1 MSQVG
6 LPEITC
12 QPLSRRLLSPCK
24 RTLVSGDEDELILEI
39 FVSPQPNCI
48 SKLAEHSPPSSLS
61 LTSIFGLEGVQ
72 ASRTR
77 RPGLVASSFAH
88 SLTRSLVIPIQQR
101 LAFCCIDAS
110 QSSPVAAQRHPL
122 SAGGVCG
129 VARVPIKIG
138 LNEMTNEV
146 FQFGVRATP
155 FQTGTVLQNKL
166 LNFQTK

>member
-12 QPLSRRLLSPCK
+12 QPLSRRWMSPCK

-48 SKLAEHSPPSSLS
+48 SKLAEHSPPASLS
-61 LTSIFGLEGVQ
+61 LTSIFGLDGVQ
-72 ASRTR
+72 ASRSR
-77 RPGLVASSFAH
+77 RPGLVAS

-101 LAFCCIDAS
+101 LALCCIDAS

-129 VARVPIKIG
+129 VAGVPIKIG

>member
-1 MSQVG
+1 M
-6 LPEITC
+6 
-12 QPLSRRLLSPCK
+12 LSPCK

-48 SKLAEHSPPSSLS
+48 SKLAEHSPLSSLS

-72 ASRTR
+72 ASRSR
-77 RPGLVASSFAH
+77 RPRAGRKFVR